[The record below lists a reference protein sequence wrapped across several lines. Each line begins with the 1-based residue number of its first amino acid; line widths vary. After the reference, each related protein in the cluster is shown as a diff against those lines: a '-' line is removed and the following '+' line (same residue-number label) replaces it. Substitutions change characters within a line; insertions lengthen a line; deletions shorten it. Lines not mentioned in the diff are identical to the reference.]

1 MKRDDIVKALRCCT
15 STPNYERCAAECSF
29 CRGSDVSKCIPNMG
43 QMAADLLENDAK
55 ALNALTLENAALRA
69 TTQKTEEEAQ
79 QEHVVRCV
87 DCKYLEKIDEGD
99 FYAQCRKSYMV
110 FRRFGVDT
118 RGHFCSL
125 GERKDISDEN

>member
-1 MKRDDIVKALRCCT
+1 MTRDDIVKALRCCT

-29 CRGSDVSKCIPNMG
+29 CRGSDVSKCIPNLG
-43 QMAADLLENDAK
+43 RMASDLLENDAK

-69 TTQKTEEEAQ
+69 TIQKTEEEAQ
-79 QEHVVRCV
+79 QEQVVRCV
-87 DCKYLEKIDEGD
+87 DCKYLEKIEEGD

-125 GERKDISDEN
+125 GERKDTSDEN